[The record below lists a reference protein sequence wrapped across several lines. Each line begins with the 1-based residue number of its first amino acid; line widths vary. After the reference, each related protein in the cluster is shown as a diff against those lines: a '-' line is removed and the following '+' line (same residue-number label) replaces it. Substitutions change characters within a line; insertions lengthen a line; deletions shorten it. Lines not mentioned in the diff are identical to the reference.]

1 MKMSAYRFM
10 WLMVMFD
17 MPTNTKK
24 ARKKYRYLRGELL
37 REGYM
42 MMQFSIYI
50 RSFHS
55 YESALNGQKRIK
67 DFIASNI
74 VKGSIR
80 MLIFTDKQF
89 GHMDIIVGVKD
100 KDEENAPKQLLL
112 F

>member
-1 MKMSAYRFM
+1 M

-17 MPTNTKK
+17 MPTDTKK
-24 ARKKYRYLRGELL
+24 ARKKYRYLRNKLL
-37 REGYM
+37 KEGYM

-50 RSFHS
+50 RAFHS
-55 YESALNGQKRIK
+55 YESALYGKKRVK

-80 MLIFTDKQF
+80 MLMFTDKQF
-89 GHMDIIVGVKD
+89 GSMDIIIGVK
-100 KDEENAPKQLLL
+100 EENEKNAPKQLLL

>member
-1 MKMSAYRFM
+1 MSAYRFM

-17 MPTNTKK
+17 MPTDTKK
-24 ARKKYRYLRGELL
+24 ARKKYRYLRTELL
-37 REGYM
+37 KEGYI

-55 YESALNGQKRIK
+55 YEAALHGKKRLK

-74 VKGSIR
+74 KKGKIR
-80 MLIFTDKQF
+80 LIMFTDKQF
-89 GHMDIIVGVKD
+89 GNMDIIIGIQ
-100 KDEENAPKQLLL
+100 EENEKNAPKQLLL

>member
-17 MPTNTKK
+17 MPTDTKK
-24 ARKKYRYLRGELL
+24 ARKKYRYLRNELL
-37 REGYM
+37 KEGYM

-55 YESALNGQKRIK
+55 YEAALNGKKRLK

-74 VKGSIR
+74 KKGKIR
-80 MLIFTDKQF
+80 LIMFTDKQF
-89 GHMDIIVGVKD
+89 GNMDIIVGLK
-100 KDEENAPKQLLL
+100 EENEKNAPKQLLL

>member
-37 REGYM
+37 KEGYM

-55 YESALNGQKRIK
+55 YESALSGKKRIK

-80 MLIFTDKQF
+80 MIMFTDKQF
-89 GHMDIIVGVKD
+89 GSMDIIVGIK
-100 KDEENAPKQLLL
+100 EENEKNAPKQLLL

>member
-37 REGYM
+37 KEGYM

-55 YESALNGQKRIK
+55 YESALNGKKRIK
-67 DFIASNI
+67 DFIASN
-74 VKGSIR
+74 VAKGSIR
-80 MLIFTDKQF
+80 MIMFTDKQF
-89 GHMDIIVGVKD
+89 GNMDVIVGVK
-100 KDEENAPKQLLL
+100 EENEKNAPKQLLL